1 MPSSGRTWTSGSLAN
16 GTGSLKILR
25 LFVRDSSCL
34 HEIAV
39 EEYRGV
45 AQQGWSGGVE
55 LKYLL
60 SAVM

>member
-1 MPSSGRTWTSGSLAN
+1 MRLKKRTCVET
-16 GTGSLKILR
+16 
-25 LFVRDSSCL
+25 
-34 HEIAV
+34 V